1 MGNSGTDLTGLLR
14 AWSAGD
20 PDAADELIPVVYEE
34 LRRQASRYL
43 GRERSD
49 HTLQPTA
56 LVNEAYLRLAEQRRV
71 RWQDRGQ
78 FFAVAAT
85 VMRRLLVDH
94 ARQHGA
100 SKRGAHCTI
109 SLGDG
114 EVVALAPVPDVDVL
128 ALNDALTELAEIDPL
143 RMRLIELRFFAG
155 LTTDETAEALGV
167 SSATV
172 TRGWR
177 LARAWLH
184 ARLTDGGTA
193 PGGASGTEERRQGV
207 PGDGEVE
214 S

>member
-1 MGNSGTDLTGLLR
+1 MPSSENDLTGLLQ

-20 PDAADELIPVVYEE
+20 PGAADQLLPIVYEE

-43 GRERSD
+43 SRERSD

-56 LVNEAYLRLAEQRRV
+56 LVNEAYMRLAEQRRV

-78 FFAVAAT
+78 FFALAAT

-100 SKRGAHCTI
+100 SKRGAACTI
-109 SLGDG
+109 PLGDG
-114 EVVALAPVPDVDVL
+114 DVLALAPAPDVDVL
-128 ALNDALTELAEIDPL
+128 ALNDALTELAAIDPL

-155 LTTDETAEALGV
+155 LTTEETAEALGV

-184 ARLTDGGTA
+184 TRLT
-193 PGGASGTEERRQGV
+193 
-207 PGDGEVE
+207 GE

>member
-1 MGNSGTDLTGLLR
+1 MPSSKKDLTGLLR

-20 PDAADELIPVVYEE
+20 PVAADQLVPVVYEE

-43 GRERSD
+43 ARERAD

-100 SKRGAHCTI
+100 TKRGASCTI
-109 SLGDG
+109 SIGDG
-114 EVVALAPVPDVDVL
+114 DVLAITPSPDVDVL
-128 ALNDALTELAEIDPL
+128 ALNDALMELAEIDPW
-143 RMRLIELRFFAG
+143 RMRLIELRFFGG
-155 LTTDETAEALGV
+155 LTTDETAAALGV
-167 SSATV
+167 STATV

-177 LARAWLH
+177 VARAWLH
-184 ARLTDGGTA
+184 ARLTGGS
-193 PGGASGTEERRQGV
+193 GAS
-207 PGDGEVE
+207 
-214 S
+214 

>member
-20 PDAADELIPVVYEE
+20 QSAADELIPVVYEE

-43 GRERSD
+43 ARERSD

-56 LVNEAYLRLAEQRRV
+56 LVNEAYMRLADQRRV

-85 VMRRLLVDH
+85 VMRRLLVDY
-94 ARQHGA
+94 ARQHAA
-100 SKRGAHCTI
+100 SKRGVGCTI

-114 EVVALAPVPDVDVL
+114 EGLALVPAPDVDVL
-128 ALNDALTELAEIDPL
+128 ALNDALTELAEVDPL

-184 ARLTDGGTA
+184 VRLT
-193 PGGASGTEERRQGV
+193 SGEPAAGPAGSTEV
-207 PGDGEVE
+207 D

>member
-1 MGNSGTDLTGLLR
+1 MPSSQNDLTGLLR

-20 PDAADELIPVVYEE
+20 PAAADQLIPVVYEQ

-43 GRERSD
+43 SRERSD

-78 FFAVAAT
+78 FFALAAT

-100 SKRGAHCTI
+100 SKRGASVTI
-109 SLGDG
+109 PIGDG
-114 EVVALAPVPDVDVL
+114 EVLALAPAPDVDVL

-143 RMRLIELRFFAG
+143 RMRLIELRFFGG
-155 LTTDETAEALGV
+155 LTTEEAAEALGV
-167 SSATV
+167 STATV

-184 ARLTDGGTA
+184 ARLTGGEA
-193 PGGASGTEERRQGV
+193 VS
-207 PGDGEVE
+207 
-214 S
+214 

>member
-1 MGNSGTDLTGLLR
+1 MGDSGTNLTGLLR

-20 PDAADELIPVVYEE
+20 PGAANQLIPVVYEE

-43 GRERSD
+43 GRERSN

-56 LVNEAYLRLAEQRRV
+56 LVNEAYMRLAEQRRV

-85 VMRRLLVDH
+85 VMRRLLVDY
-94 ARQHGA
+94 ARQRGA
-100 SKRGAHCTI
+100 SKRGVGCTM

-114 EVVALAPVPDVDVL
+114 EVLALAPSPDMDIL
-128 ALNDALTELAEIDPL
+128 ALNDALLELAEIDPL

-155 LTTDETAEALGV
+155 LTTDETAAALGV

-172 TRGWR
+172 TRG
-177 LARAWLH
+177 
-184 ARLTDGGTA
+184 
-193 PGGASGTEERRQGV
+193 
-207 PGDGEVE
+207 
-214 S
+214 

>member
-1 MGNSGTDLTGLLR
+1 MGSSETDLTGLLR

-20 PDAADELIPVVYEE
+20 PGAADELIPIVYEE

-43 GRERSD
+43 GRERTE

-56 LVNEAYLRLAEQRRV
+56 LVNEAYMRLAEQRRV
-71 RWQDRGQ
+71 QWHDRGQ

-85 VMRRLLVDH
+85 VMRRLLVDY
-94 ARQHGA
+94 ARRHGA
-100 SKRGAHCTI
+100 SKRGACCTI
-109 SLGDG
+109 SLGDE
-114 EVVALAPVPDVDVL
+114 EVVALTPAPDVDVL

-143 RMRLIELRFFAG
+143 RMRLVELRFFGG

-184 ARLTDGGTA
+184 TRLTDGAAADGQA
-193 PGGASGTEERRQGV
+193 GDREERRQGV
-207 PGDGEVE
+207 PGDSEVE

>member
-1 MGNSGTDLTGLLR
+1 MPSSGNDLTGLLQ

-20 PDAADELIPVVYEE
+20 AAAADQLIPVVYEE

-43 GRERSD
+43 ARERPD

-71 RWQDRGQ
+71 RWEHRGQ

-100 SKRGAHCTI
+100 SKRGAACTI
-109 SLGDG
+109 PLDDG
-114 EVVALAPVPDVDVL
+114 EVIAIAPTPDVDVL

-155 LTTDETAEALGV
+155 LTTEEAADALGV

-184 ARLTDGGTA
+184 ARLT
-193 PGGASGTEERRQGV
+193 GGATE
-207 PGDGEVE
+207 

>member
-1 MGNSGTDLTGLLR
+1 MASPGTDLTGLLQ
-14 AWSAGD
+14 AWSAGEAG
-20 PDAADELIPVVYEE
+20 AAEQLIPVVYEE

-43 GRERSD
+43 ARERSD

-56 LVNEAYLRLAEQRRV
+56 LVNEAYMRLAEQRRV

-94 ARQHGA
+94 ARQRGA
-100 SKRGAHCTI
+100 SKRGAACTI
-109 SLGDG
+109 SLSDGD
-114 EVVALAPVPDVDVL
+114 VLALSPAPDVDVL

-143 RMRLIELRFFAG
+143 RMRMIELRFFAG

-184 ARLTDGGTA
+184 MRLTGGQA
-193 PGGASGTEERRQGV
+193 DS
-207 PGDGEVE
+207 
-214 S
+214 

>member
-1 MGNSGTDLTGLLR
+1 MANSGTDLTGLLR

-20 PDAADELIPVVYEE
+20 PRAADELIPVVYDE

-43 GRERSD
+43 GRERTD

-56 LVNEAYLRLAEQRRV
+56 LVNEAYMRLAEQRRV
-71 RWQDRGQ
+71 TWHDRGQ

-100 SKRGAHCTI
+100 SKRGAWCTI
-109 SLGDG
+109 SLDDGD
-114 EVVALAPVPDVDVL
+114 VVALAPAPDLDVL
-128 ALNDALTELAEIDPL
+128 ALNNALNELAEIDPL

-155 LTTDETAEALGV
+155 LTTDETAATLGV

-184 ARLTDGGTA
+184 TRLSEGPAAAGQPRA
-193 PGGASGTEERRQGV
+193 
-207 PGDGEVE
+207 EVE

>member
-1 MGNSGTDLTGLLR
+1 MPSSQNDLTGLLR

-20 PDAADELIPVVYEE
+20 PAAADQLIPVVYEQ

-43 GRERSD
+43 SRERSD

-78 FFAVAAT
+78 FFALAAT

-100 SKRGAHCTI
+100 SKRGASVTI
-109 SLGDG
+109 PIGDG
-114 EVVALAPVPDVDVL
+114 EVLAFAPAPDVDVL

-143 RMRLIELRFFAG
+143 RMRLIELRFFGG
-155 LTTDETAEALGV
+155 LTTEEAAEALGV
-167 SSATV
+167 SAATV

-184 ARLTDGGTA
+184 ARLTGGEA
-193 PGGASGTEERRQGV
+193 VS
-207 PGDGEVE
+207 
-214 S
+214 

>member
-1 MGNSGTDLTGLLR
+1 MF
-14 AWSAGD
+14 
-20 PDAADELIPVVYEE
+20 AAN
-34 LRRQASRYL
+34 RR
-43 GRERSD
+43 
-49 HTLQPTA
+49 T
-56 LVNEAYLRLAEQRRV
+56 RLAEQRRV
-71 RWQDRGQ
+71 QWHDRGQ

-100 SKRGAHCTI
+100 SKRGAGYTI
-109 SLGDG
+109 SLGDND
-114 EVVALAPVPDVDVL
+114 VVALTPAPDIDVL

-143 RMRLIELRFFAG
+143 RMRLIELRFFGG

-184 ARLTDGGTA
+184 TRLTDGATA
-193 PGGASGTEERRQGV
+193 GSSEERRQGV

>member
-1 MGNSGTDLTGLLR
+1 MPSSQNDLTGLLR

-20 PDAADELIPVVYEE
+20 PAAADQLIPVVYEQ

-43 GRERSD
+43 SRERSD

-78 FFAVAAT
+78 FFALAAT

-100 SKRGAHCTI
+100 SKRGASVTI
-109 SLGDG
+109 PIGDG
-114 EVVALAPVPDVDVL
+114 EVLAFAPAPDVDVL

-143 RMRLIELRFFAG
+143 RMRLIELRFFGG
-155 LTTDETAEALGV
+155 LTTEEAAEALGV
-167 SSATV
+167 STATV

-184 ARLTDGGTA
+184 ARLTGGEA
-193 PGGASGTEERRQGV
+193 VS
-207 PGDGEVE
+207 
-214 S
+214 